1 MQYEN
6 GADKAFPCSSLS
18 EHLHNKYFLSFCQR
32 FGNLTWLSLS
42 SATTLGFQFLHNG
55 QINKSEPEDTFKT

>member
-55 QINKSEPEDTFKT
+55 